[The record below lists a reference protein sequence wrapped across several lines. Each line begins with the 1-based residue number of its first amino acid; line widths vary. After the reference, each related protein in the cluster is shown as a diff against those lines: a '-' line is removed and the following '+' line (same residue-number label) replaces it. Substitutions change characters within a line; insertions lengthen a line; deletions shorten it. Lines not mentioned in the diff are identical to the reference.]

1 MMNTM
6 LMTGSARGG
15 RYSYASAN
23 GVVNRLRTGLAE
35 KL

>member
-6 LMTGSARGG
+6 LVTGSARGV
-15 RYSYASAN
+15 RYSYASAKV
-23 GVVNRLRTGLAE
+23 VVNRLMTGLAE